1 MNKEI
6 LKNENEKY
14 NINNVLK
21 KRKDYINKIEHVN
34 NIINKIVEYNIKEE
48 KILNE
53 EHYDISKMLINE
65 LNQCL

>member
-1 MNKEI
+1 MNDI
-6 LKNENEKY
+6 T
-14 NINNVLK
+14 
-21 KRKDYINKIEHVN
+21 
-34 NIINKIVEYNIKEE
+34 NKIVEYNIKEE